1 MGIQQDRNVTIKTST
16 ILKIFGLMAVLWFAW
31 SIRDILALV
40 AGALFL
46 AAVIHPIARWGAAR
60 RIPKGVTVLLVY
72 ACMFGL
78 FALSFALII
87 PTILQQMNGL
97 SHTVGSSIST
107 ISSGVQSVR
116 AFTEQ
121 YGLADNLTAGVA
133 SLQDRLSETVSRFVA
148 ALGNLFG
155 GLAQLVIV
163 LVMAFYMVVQ
173 DREAIRMFRNFV
185 PESYQETIA
194 NILIQVEEK
203 IGRWLT
209 GQLLL
214 SLVIGVLY
222 YIGLLVLGVDGALS
236 LALFAAFTEFIPY
249 LGPILGGI
257 PVVIVAFS
265 VSPIK
270 AFFALLLVIIIQQLE
285 NQVIVPHV
293 MRKALGLNPLASII
307 AVLVG
312 AKLFGV
318 AGALIAIPLATA
330 ASVVLTELYRLYHER
345 NMREE
350 RGI

>member
-1 MGIQQDRNVTIKTST
+1 MGMSQDRSLTIKTST
-16 ILKIFGLMAVLWFAW
+16 FLKVFGLIAVLWFAW
-31 SIRDILALV
+31 LIRDILALV

-46 AAVIHPIARWGAAR
+46 AAVIHPIARWGATHK
-60 RIPKGVTVLLVY
+60 IPKGVTVLLVY
-72 ACMFGL
+72 VIMFGL
-78 FALSFALII
+78 FAMSFALLI

-97 SHTVGSSIST
+97 SHAVGSSFLT
-107 ISSGVQSVR
+107 ISSGVQSIR
-116 AFTEQ
+116 TFTEQ
-121 YGLADNLTAGVA
+121 YGLADNVSAGVV
-133 SLQDRLSETVSRFVA
+133 SLQGQLSETISRFVT
-148 ALGNLFG
+148 ALGNVFG
-155 GLAQLVIV
+155 GLAQLIIV

-173 DREAIRMFRNFV
+173 DQDAIRVFRNFV

-209 GQLLL
+209 GQLML

-236 LALFAAFTEFIPY
+236 LALFASFTEFIPY

-265 VSPIK
+265 DSPIK
-270 AFFALLLVIIIQQLE
+270 ALLAFLLVLIIQQLE
-285 NQVIVPHV
+285 NQIIVPK
-293 MRKALGLNPLASII
+293 MMQKALGLNPLASII

-318 AGALIAIPLATA
+318 IGALIAIPIATA
-330 ASVVLTELYRLYHER
+330 ISVVLTELYRIHHER
-345 NMREE
+345 GEE
-350 RGI
+350 LHV